1 MKQLQGFVLR
11 AAALVLAAVL
21 CLCAPAALAA
31 DDAAVSGGAVTMGGA
46 NTTLIPAEEENC
58 LSWLFGSGDTIT
70 LPYLNIRGQGLKKN
84 VTLNL
89 VDCLVGITYNELGS
103 IGSYVSASAAQ
114 QAWKA
119 QAVAAHSYLEYHKQ
133 YGSSADALVY
143 TPVDQIPSAAREA
156 IRKAVEP
163 VKDEILTYNGSVCDA
178 VWSASAGY
186 NTQTGVYGTCSSRDA
201 WGTEVPYLQSVES
214 PYEEQYHNLLRR
226 SIGKDYTYVEYND
239 SRTGEPYTDADT
251 THKSLGGYVQYNTFV
266 SNGRSYRYIGQFVSS
281 RYCFDFGT
289 DENGTPCMTY
299 YGFGHGV
306 GMSQCGAVG
315 YAAER
320 NMGYKA
326 ILRHYY
332 KGASITSQGSSGG
345 LFGCGGAAGVV
356 DGNIHALGSQCQT
369 GGAACLADKMRPA
382 AMVHGLSGLLV
393 SRWRQ
398 KRTSKIL
405 ARASQVR
412 RNLVYYRRAERFL

>member
-1 MKQLQGFVLR
+1 MVAR
-11 AAALVLAAVL
+11 RIAALVLAVVL
-21 CLCAPAALAA
+21 LCTAAPAAFAEGETA
-31 DDAAVSGGAVTMGGA
+31 HPTTMGGA
-46 NTTLIPAEEENC
+46 DTTLIPAEEENC
-58 LSWLFGSGDTIT
+58 LSWLFGSRNKIT
-70 LPYLNIRGQGLKKN
+70 MPYLNIKGKGLRRN
-84 VTLNL
+84 VTLDL
-89 VDCLVGITYNELGS
+89 VDCLVGITYTELGS
-103 IGSYVSASAAQ
+103 IGSFVSASAAQ

-119 QAVAAHSYLEYHKQ
+119 QAVAIHSYLLYHKQ
-133 YGSSADALVY
+133 YGSSANALIY
-143 TPVDQIPSAAREA
+143 TPVDEIPSSTREA
-156 IRKAVEP
+156 LRKAIEP
-163 VKDEILTYNGSVCDA
+163 VKDEVVTYNGSVIDA

-186 NTQTGVYGTCSSRDA
+186 NTQTGTYGTCSGQDA
-201 WGTEVPYLQSVES
+201 WGSDVPYLQSVES

-345 LFGCGGAAGVV
+345 LFGWLRSLFG
-356 DGNIHALGSQCQT
+356 
-369 GGAACLADKMRPA
+369 
-382 AMVHGLSGLLV
+382 
-393 SRWRQ
+393 
-398 KRTSKIL
+398 
-405 ARASQVR
+405 
-412 RNLVYYRRAERFL
+412 

>member
-1 MKQLQGFVLR
+1 MKDRVLGKDLKVSPVGLGCMGMTHAYGALADEKEMAKLLEKAVDMGYTFFDTAECYTGVR
-11 AAALVLAAVL
+11 PDGTNAYNEELVGAALKPYRDKVVIATKCGVRHL
-21 CLCAPAALAA
+21 
-31 DDAAVSGGAVTMGGA
+31 
-46 NTTLIPAEEENC
+46 
-58 LSWLFGSGDTIT
+58 GDR
-70 LPYLNIRGQGLKKN
+70 LE
-84 VTLNL
+84 
-89 VDCLVGITYNELGS
+89 VDCS
-103 IGSYVSASAAQ
+103 PQ
-114 QAWKA
+114 
-119 QAVAAHSYLEYHKQ
+119 
-133 YGSSADALVY
+133 
-143 TPVDQIPSAAREA
+143 A

-186 NTQTGVYGTCSSRDA
+186 NTQTGTYGTCSGQDA
-201 WGTEVPYLQSVES
+201 WGSDVPYLQSVES

-315 YAAER
+315 YAAEEG
-320 NMGYKA
+320 MGYRD
-326 ILRHYY
+326 ILKHYY
-332 KGASITSQGSSGG
+332 SGVSIRTVGSGSSSGG
-345 LFGCGGAAGVV
+345 GLFSWLRRL
-356 DGNIHALGSQCQT
+356 LG
-369 GGAACLADKMRPA
+369 M
-382 AMVHGLSGLLV
+382 
-393 SRWRQ
+393 
-398 KRTSKIL
+398 
-405 ARASQVR
+405 
-412 RNLVYYRRAERFL
+412 

>member
-1 MKQLQGFVLR
+1 MKQLQGFVRR

-133 YGSSADALVY
+133 YGSSANALVY

-201 WGTEVPYLQSVES
+201 WGTEVPYL
-214 PYEEQYHNLLRR
+214 
-226 SIGKDYTYVEYND
+226 
-239 SRTGEPYTDADT
+239 PYTDADT
-251 THKSLGGYVQYNTFV
+251 PHKRLGGYVQYNTFV

-332 KGASITSQGSSGG
+332 KGASITRQGSSGG
-345 LFGCGGAAGVV
+345 LFGWLRSLFG
-356 DGNIHALGSQCQT
+356 
-369 GGAACLADKMRPA
+369 
-382 AMVHGLSGLLV
+382 
-393 SRWRQ
+393 
-398 KRTSKIL
+398 
-405 ARASQVR
+405 
-412 RNLVYYRRAERFL
+412 

>member
-1 MKQLQGFVLR
+1 MKQLQGFVRR

-119 QAVAAHSYLEYHKQ
+119 QAVAVHSYLEYHKQ
-133 YGSSADALVY
+133 YGSSTNALVY

-163 VKDEILTYNGSVCDA
+163 VKDEILTYNVVDHWDEIRAIIAEIPSAEELAALCEKLGAFYKPEQIGIDPALSEDMLSV
-178 VWSASAGY
+178 SAAIR
-186 NTQTGVYGTCSSRDA
+186 NRLTLIRM
-201 WGTEVPYLQSVES
+201 
-214 PYEEQYHNLLRR
+214 RR
-226 SIGKDYTYVEYND
+226 V
-239 SRTGEPYTDADT
+239 
-251 THKSLGGYVQYNTFV
+251 L
-266 SNGRSYRYIGQFVSS
+266 
-281 RYCFDFGT
+281 DFG
-289 DENGTPCMTY
+289 E
-299 YGFGHGV
+299 
-306 GMSQCGAVG
+306 
-315 YAAER
+315 
-320 NMGYKA
+320 
-326 ILRHYY
+326 
-332 KGASITSQGSSGG
+332 
-345 LFGCGGAAGVV
+345 
-356 DGNIHALGSQCQT
+356 
-369 GGAACLADKMRPA
+369 
-382 AMVHGLSGLLV
+382 
-393 SRWRQ
+393 
-398 KRTSKIL
+398 
-405 ARASQVR
+405 
-412 RNLVYYRRAERFL
+412 

>member
-1 MKQLQGFVLR
+1 MKQLQGFVRR

-31 DDAAVSGGAVTMGGA
+31 DDAAMSGGAVTMGGA

-58 LSWLFGSGDTIT
+58 LSWLFGSGDTLT

-133 YGSSADALVY
+133 YGSSANALVY

-186 NTQTGVYGTCSSRDA
+186 NTQTGVYGTCSGLDA
-201 WGTEVPYLQSVES
+201 WGTDVPYLQSVES
-214 PYEEQYHNLLRR
+214 PYEEQYHNLMRR
-226 SIGKDYTYVEYND
+226 IIGKDYRYIEYND
-239 SRTGEPYTDADT
+239 SKTGQPYESADT
-251 THKSLGGYVQYNTFV
+251 THKDLGGFVQYNTFV
-266 SNGRSYRYIGQFVSS
+266 SNGKSYRYIGQFVSS
-281 RYCFDFGT
+281 RYCFDFSA
-289 DENGTPCMTY
+289 DENGTPCMNY

-306 GMSQCGAVG
+306 GMSQCGMVG
-315 YAAER
+315 YAQEQG
-320 NMGYKA
+320 MGYRD

-332 KGASITSQGSSGG
+332 TGVSFGTVGSGSSNGG
-345 LFGCGGAAGVV
+345 LFGWLWSL
-356 DGNIHALGSQCQT
+356 LG
-369 GGAACLADKMRPA
+369 L
-382 AMVHGLSGLLV
+382 
-393 SRWRQ
+393 
-398 KRTSKIL
+398 
-405 ARASQVR
+405 
-412 RNLVYYRRAERFL
+412 

>member
-1 MKQLQGFVLR
+1 MKQLQGFVRR

-133 YGSSADALVY
+133 YGSSANALVY
-143 TPVDQIPSAAREA
+143 TPADQIPSAAREA

-266 SNGRSYRYIGQFVSS
+266 SNGRSYRYISQFVSS
-281 RYCFDFGT
+281 RYCFDFST
-289 DENGTPCMTY
+289 DATGVPCMYY

-315 YAAER
+315 YAAEEG
-320 NMGYKA
+320 MGYRD
-326 ILRHYY
+326 ILKHYY
-332 KGASITSQGSSGG
+332 SGVSIRTVGSGTSSGGG
-345 LFGCGGAAGVV
+345 LFGWLRRL
-356 DGNIHALGSQCQT
+356 LG
-369 GGAACLADKMRPA
+369 M
-382 AMVHGLSGLLV
+382 
-393 SRWRQ
+393 
-398 KRTSKIL
+398 
-405 ARASQVR
+405 
-412 RNLVYYRRAERFL
+412 

>member
-1 MKQLQGFVLR
+1 MSVLQTIDLKKYYGTKPNITHALDGVNFSVEDGEFV
-11 AAALVLAAVL
+11 AIVGT
-21 CLCAPAALAA
+21 
-31 DDAAVSGGAVTMGGA
+31 SGSGKSTLLHMMGGLDTPTSGSVIVRDKELSKM
-46 NTTLIPAEEENC
+46 NDEQLTIFRRRNIGFIFQNYNLVPILNVYENIV
-58 LSWLFGSGDTIT
+58 LPVELDGDT
-70 LPYLNIRGQGLKKN
+70 
-84 VTLNL
+84 
-89 VDCLVGITYNELGS
+89 
-103 IGSYVSASAAQ
+103 
-114 QAWKA
+114 
-119 QAVAAHSYLEYHKQ
+119 
-133 YGSSADALVY
+133 
-143 TPVDQIPSAAREA
+143 VDQIPSAAREA

-345 LFGCGGAAGVV
+345 LFGWLRSLFG
-356 DGNIHALGSQCQT
+356 
-369 GGAACLADKMRPA
+369 
-382 AMVHGLSGLLV
+382 
-393 SRWRQ
+393 
-398 KRTSKIL
+398 
-405 ARASQVR
+405 
-412 RNLVYYRRAERFL
+412 

>member
-1 MKQLQGFVLR
+1 MKQLQGFVRR

-133 YGSSADALVY
+133 YGSSANALVY

-186 NTQTGVYGTCSSRDA
+186 NTQTGVYGTCSSLDA
-201 WGTEVPYLQSVES
+201 WGSDVPYLKSVES
-214 PYEEQYHNLLRR
+214 PYERQYHEKMRR
-226 SIGKDYTYVEYND
+226 IIGKDYDYVEYND
-239 SRTGEPYTDADT
+239 SRTGEPYQSADT
-251 THKSLGGYVQYNTFV
+251 THKDLGGFVQYNTLV

-289 DENGTPCMTY
+289 DATGVPCMYY

-315 YAAER
+315 YAAEEG
-320 NMGYKA
+320 MGYRD
-326 ILRHYY
+326 ILKHYY
-332 KGASITSQGSSGG
+332 SGVSIRTVGSGTSSGG
-345 LFGCGGAAGVV
+345 GLFSWLRRL
-356 DGNIHALGSQCQT
+356 LG
-369 GGAACLADKMRPA
+369 M
-382 AMVHGLSGLLV
+382 
-393 SRWRQ
+393 
-398 KRTSKIL
+398 
-405 ARASQVR
+405 
-412 RNLVYYRRAERFL
+412 

>member
-1 MKQLQGFVLR
+1 MKRISMVAR
-11 AAALVLAAVL
+11 RIAALVLAVVL
-21 CLCAPAALAA
+21 LCTAAPAAFAEGETA
-31 DDAAVSGGAVTMGGA
+31 HPTTMGGA
-46 NTTLIPAEEENC
+46 DTTLIPAEEENC
-58 LSWLFGSGDTIT
+58 LSWLFGSRNKIT
-70 LPYLNIRGQGLKKN
+70 LPYLNIKGKGLRRN
-84 VTLNL
+84 VTLDL
-89 VDCLVGITYNELGS
+89 VDCLVGITYTELGS
-103 IGSYVSASAAQ
+103 IGSFVSASAAQ

-119 QAVAAHSYLEYHKQ
+119 QAVAIHSYLLYHKQ
-133 YGSSADALVY
+133 YGSSANALIY
-143 TPVDQIPSAAREA
+143 TPVDEIPSSTREA
-156 IRKAVEP
+156 LRKAIEP
-163 VKDEILTYNGSVCDA
+163 VKDEVVTYNGSVIDA

-186 NTQTGVYGTCSSRDA
+186 NTQTGTYGTCSGQDA
-201 WGTEVPYLQSVES
+201 WGSDVPYLQSVES

-345 LFGCGGAAGVV
+345 LFGWLRSLFG
-356 DGNIHALGSQCQT
+356 
-369 GGAACLADKMRPA
+369 
-382 AMVHGLSGLLV
+382 
-393 SRWRQ
+393 
-398 KRTSKIL
+398 
-405 ARASQVR
+405 
-412 RNLVYYRRAERFL
+412 

>member
-1 MKQLQGFVLR
+1 MKQLQGFVRR

-133 YGSSADALVY
+133 YGSSANALVY

-163 VKDEILTYNGSVCDA
+163 VKDEIL
-178 VWSASAGY
+178 
-186 NTQTGVYGTCSSRDA
+186 
-201 WGTEVPYLQSVES
+201 TEVPYLQSVES

-345 LFGCGGAAGVV
+345 LFGWLRSLFG
-356 DGNIHALGSQCQT
+356 
-369 GGAACLADKMRPA
+369 
-382 AMVHGLSGLLV
+382 
-393 SRWRQ
+393 
-398 KRTSKIL
+398 
-405 ARASQVR
+405 
-412 RNLVYYRRAERFL
+412 